1 VGTAAVICVIRQRVS
16 IIGAQLLVADD
27 EITKA
32 ASILGCGRTPA
43 IDDLHI
49 HATETDGPGRI
60 AGISGILGG
69 LLTPAKDDI
78 LWRLAFLG
86 GLVGAPLL
94 WLLVADLPPI
104 RIEAGYPAVIIA
116 GLLVGIGTRYGS
128 GCTSGHG
135 VCGLSRLSVRSLAA
149 TASFMGAGFVTVY
162 VIRHLLGV

>member
-1 VGTAAVICVIRQRVS
+1 MIDIAWNNFTPWSALGGGIL
-16 IIGAQLLVADD
+16 IGLA
-27 EITKA
+27 A
-32 ASILGCGRTPA
+32 ASFIL
-43 IDDLHI
+43 LN
-49 HATETDGPGRI
+49 GRI